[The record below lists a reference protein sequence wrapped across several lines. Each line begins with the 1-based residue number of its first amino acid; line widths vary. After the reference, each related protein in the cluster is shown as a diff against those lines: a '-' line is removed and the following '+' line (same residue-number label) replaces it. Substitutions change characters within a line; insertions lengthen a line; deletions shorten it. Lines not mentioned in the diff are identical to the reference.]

1 MSNYKLA
8 ILEPYLPLKHG
19 VLDKKHHVLYGH
31 YLILD
36 TISLKEFYQNIDNI
50 NTDIQNINSVY
61 NTYIDKLEYE
71 MNIENAHPIIRNYK
85 NIIRNSN
92 PFTIQII
99 KPNTISI
106 GNCEW
111 DEYSVSINKTHWLRL
126 VQRRWKEIYRKR
138 LQQKMN
144 IKNVKYREIHGKWPS
159 TCDIK
164 FTLGI

>member
-19 VLDKKHHVLYGH
+19 VLDTKHHVLYGH

-36 TISLKEFYQNIDNI
+36 KISLKEFYQNIDNI
-50 NTDIQNINSVY
+50 NTDLQNINSVY
-61 NTYIDKLEYE
+61 NTYLDKLEYE

-85 NIIRNSN
+85 HIIRNSN
-92 PFTIQII
+92 HFTVQII
-99 KPNTISI
+99 KPTIVSI

-111 DEYSVSINKTHWLRL
+111 DDYSVGINKTYWLRL
-126 VQRRWKEIYRKR
+126 IQRRWREVYKKR
-138 LQQKMN
+138 LHQKMN
-144 IKNVKYREIHGKWPS
+144 TKNIKYREIHGKWPPI
-159 TCDIK
+159 CNIK